1 MLAFLVYLQEGPI
14 VRHTWILLFLLLIYL
29 FVFLACCRNLKDI
42 HGKPYFTNYLDVF
55 FSLYVLTTTAN
66 NPDVMYVSSI
76 SYQSLVSREIRMPPE
91 GKKAIGLRRLS
102 LGGRGGIG
110 RVWHCHPLA
119 LFTFCTCNRMYCQK
133 TRPLFAFDA
142 RRTQP

>member
-14 VRHTWILLFLLLIYL
+14 IRHTWILLFLLLIYL

-66 NPDVMYVSSI
+66 NPDVIYVGSI
-76 SYQSLVSREIRMPPE
+76 SY
-91 GKKAIGLRRLS
+91 
-102 LGGRGGIG
+102 
-110 RVWHCHPLA
+110 
-119 LFTFCTCNRMYCQK
+119 
-133 TRPLFAFDA
+133 
-142 RRTQP
+142 